1 MALLGASIDPSLF
14 RQDYSGFVNAANT
27 NANAIAGLGQNISSL
42 ADMYKQKKKENK
54 AMEGEIKAADTIAG
68 ILESKMPDAFP
79 GISDLRIQMN
89 DSNMSLVD
97 RYNLANSIKSAL
109 STGVQVQQLGLQQQ
123 RFDMAQSQAGQSG
136 GAGGSPPQSNVEYTP
151 LVAP

>member
-14 RQDYSGFVNAANT
+14 RQDYSGFINAANI
-27 NANAIAGLGQNISSL
+27 NANAMTGLGQNL
-42 ADMYKQKKKENK
+42 AEMYKNKKKENK
-54 AMEGEIKAADTIAG
+54 VMEGEIKAADTIAG

-79 GISDLRIQMN
+79 GISDLRMQMN
-89 DSNMSLVD
+89 DGNMSLVD

-123 RFDMAQSQAGQSG
+123 RFNMAQSQAAQSASSA
-136 GAGGSPPQSNVEYTP
+136 GAGAGEDVGDY
-151 LVAP
+151 

>member
-1 MALLGASIDPSLF
+1 MALLGAAIDPSLF
-14 RQDYSGFVNAANT
+14 KQDYSGFVNAANT
-27 NANAIAGLGQNISSL
+27 NANAIAGLGQNL
-42 ADMYKQKKKENK
+42 ANIYKDKQKENK

-79 GISDLRIQMN
+79 GISDLRMQMN
-89 DSNMSLVD
+89 DGNMSLVD

-123 RFDMAQSQAGQSG
+123 KFDIAHSQAGQSAAGG
-136 GAGGSPPQSNVEYTP
+136 GANPREVSTLN
-151 LVAP
+151 

>member
-14 RQDYSGFVNAANT
+14 KQDYSGFVNAANT
-27 NANAIAGLGQNISSL
+27 NANAIAGLGQNL
-42 ADMYKQKKKENK
+42 ANIYKDKQKENK

-79 GISDLRIQMN
+79 GISDLRMQMN
-89 DSNMSLVD
+89 DGNMSLVD

-123 RFDMAQSQAGQSG
+123 KFDIAHSQAGQSAAGG
-136 GAGGSPPQSNVEYTP
+136 GANPKEVSTLN
-151 LVAP
+151 

>member
-1 MALLGASIDPSLF
+1 MALLGAGTDYGLF
-14 RQDYSGFVNAANT
+14 KQDYSGFVNAANT
-27 NANAIAGLGQNISSL
+27 NANAIAGLGQNL
-42 ADMYKQKKKENK
+42 ANIYKDKQKENK

-79 GISDLRIQMN
+79 GISDLRMQMN
-89 DSNMSLVD
+89 DGNMSLVD

-123 RFDMAQSQAGQSG
+123 KFDIAHSQAGQSAAG
-136 GAGGSPPQSNVEYTP
+136 GANTREVSILN
-151 LVAP
+151 

>member
-27 NANAIAGLGQNISSL
+27 NANAMAGLGQNL
-42 ADMYKQKKKENK
+42 AEMYKNKKKENK
-54 AMEGEIKAADTIAG
+54 VMEGEIKAADTIAG

-79 GISDLRIQMN
+79 GISDLRMQMN
-89 DSNMSLVD
+89 DGNMSLVD

-123 RFDMAQSQAGQSG
+123 KFDMAQSQVGQSG
-136 GAGGSPPQSNVEYTP
+136 GAGNAPPKSNVIYNTTP
-151 LVAP
+151 

>member
-14 RQDYSGFVNAANT
+14 RQDYSGFVNAAKIE
-27 NANAIAGLGQNISSL
+27 AGAMAGLGQNISSL
-42 ADMYKQKKKENK
+42 ADMYKEKKKENK

-79 GISDLRIQMN
+79 GISDLRMQMN
-89 DSNMSLVD
+89 DGNMSLVD

-123 RFDMAQSQAGQSG
+123 RFDMAQSQAGQSAG
-136 GAGGSPPQSNVEYTP
+136 GAGAGEDVGGY
-151 LVAP
+151 

>member
-1 MALLGASIDPSLF
+1 MALLGAGTDYGLF
-14 RQDYSGFVNAANT
+14 KQDYSGFVNAANT
-27 NANAIAGLGQNISSL
+27 NANAIAGLGQNL
-42 ADMYKQKKKENK
+42 ANIYKDKQKENK

-79 GISDLRIQMN
+79 GISDLRMQMN
-89 DSNMSLVD
+89 DGNMSLVD

-123 RFDMAQSQAGQSG
+123 KFDIAHSQAGQSA
-136 GAGGSPPQSNVEYTP
+136 AGGVNPREVSKLN
-151 LVAP
+151 

>member
-27 NANAIAGLGQNISSL
+27 NANAMAGLGQNL
-42 ADMYKQKKKENK
+42 ANIYKEKKKENK

-79 GISDLRIQMN
+79 GISDLRMQMN
-89 DSNMSLVD
+89 DGNMSLVD

-123 RFDMAQSQAGQSG
+123 KFDIAQSQAGQTA
-136 GAGGSPPQSNVEYTP
+136 AGSNAPPKVDIP
-151 LVAP
+151 LN